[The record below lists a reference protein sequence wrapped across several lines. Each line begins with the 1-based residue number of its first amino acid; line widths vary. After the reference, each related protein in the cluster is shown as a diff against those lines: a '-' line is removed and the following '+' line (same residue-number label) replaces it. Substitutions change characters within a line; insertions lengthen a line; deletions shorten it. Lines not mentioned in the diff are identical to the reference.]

1 MAFSQTV
8 VDAGS
13 IKQNWGDHM
22 FDKTKPYNDLSPIT
36 QLNIEDTK
44 YLRDL
49 AEETRVAIEILNY
62 AVKSLPSADLILDT
76 LALQEAK
83 VSSHIENIITTND
96 DLYRGVAFDSYTA
109 EAKEVS
115 NYKDALFIGFNRYK
129 EREVFS
135 LGDIEAINEP
145 VNKKQRGIRTNL
157 PNFENDLT
165 HIANI
170 GADGAK
176 EIIYTP
182 PHGKELLISLLIDM
196 LEFIY
201 QDEQYTLHPLIKIA
215 LAHYQF
221 ECIHPFRDG
230 NGRTGRI
237 LNILFLCQ
245 KGYLSYPVLY
255 ASSYIIKNKNYYYSL
270 LQTCKESGEYE
281 PIIEYML
288 NSFKTTAQQTLKV
301 VEEIKEM
308 HSYYTSEDFISEL
321 KGQKEVL
328 RPIMDRIFK
337 KVYIRISD
345 LVAMGVH
352 RQTASNYLQQMT
364 DKGLLSEEKV
374 GKEKLFKNIK
384 LLELFERVD
393 KE

>member
-1 MAFSQTV
+1 
-8 VDAGS
+8 
-13 IKQNWGDHM
+13 M
-22 FDKTKPYNDLSPIT
+22 FDKIKPYNNLSPIT
-36 QLNIEDTK
+36 QLNIEETK

-62 AVKSLPSADLILDT
+62 AVKTLPSADLLLDT

-83 VSSHIENIITTND
+83 ISSHIENIITTND
-96 DLYRGVAFDSYTA
+96 DLYRGFAFESFTA

-115 NYKDALFIGFNRYK
+115 NYKDALFIGFERYK
-129 EREVFS
+129 EREIIS

-145 VNKKQRGIRTNL
+145 VNKKLRGIRTNL

-165 HIANI
+165 HIANV
-170 GADGAK
+170 GVDGAK
-176 EIIYTP
+176 VIIYTP

-201 QDEQYTLHPLIKIA
+201 QDDQYTLHPLIKIA

-255 ASSYIIKNKNYYYSL
+255 ASSYIIRNKNEYYTL
-270 LQTCKESGEYE
+270 LQTCKESDEYE

-288 NSFKTTAQQTLKV
+288 DSFKTTAQKTLEV
-301 VEEIKEM
+301 VEEIKKM
-308 HSYYTSEDFISEL
+308 HSYYTSDDFIKEL
-321 KGQKEVL
+321 KGQKDVL
-328 RPIMDRIFK
+328 RPILDRIFK

-352 RQTASNYLQQMT
+352 RQTASNYLQQMA
-364 DKGLLSEEKV
+364 DKGLLSEEQV
-374 GKEKLFKNIK
+374 GKEKLFKNVK
-384 LLELFERVD
+384 LLELFERD
-393 KE
+393 